1 MPLDKTADSVEG
13 EDGDDP
19 GIALDM
25 VDAMTSSSSI
35 LPTETV
41 PCIDAYVRIDV
52 IQGFNVKK
60 LSHLRPMKWYR

>member
-1 MPLDKTADSVEG
+1 M
-13 EDGDDP
+13 
-19 GIALDM
+19 ALDM

-52 IQGFNVKK
+52 I
-60 LSHLRPMKWYR
+60 